1 MRIEDTGLALARGD
15 KVVLLQMTTRP
26 RTSEEKQAICR
37 LLATYLAANC
47 CVDPRALVVSL
58 VESRDADWSSG
69 LGEAQFL
76 SGRLA

>member
-37 LLATYLAANC
+37 LLATYPAANC
-47 CVDPRALVVSL
+47 CVDPRALVV
-58 VESRDADWSSG
+58 
-69 LGEAQFL
+69 
-76 SGRLA
+76 